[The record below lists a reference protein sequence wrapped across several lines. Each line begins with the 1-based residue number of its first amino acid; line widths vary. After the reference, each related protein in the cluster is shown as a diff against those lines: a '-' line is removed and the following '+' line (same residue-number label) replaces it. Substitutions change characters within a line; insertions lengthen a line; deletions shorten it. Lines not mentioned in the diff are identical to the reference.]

1 MEGNGFNPI
10 EVNSPPIPLIESESE
25 SETQIKENTWMD
37 LIGFIIFAIIFIL
50 ILIFVLYLS
59 ITSPKV
65 YTGVPSRGITFSF

>member
-10 EVNSPPIPLIESESE
+10 EVNSPPPPIPLIESE

-50 ILIFVLYLS
+50 ILILVLYLS

-65 YTGVPSRGITFSF
+65 YTGVPSRGITFNF